1 MNIDFI
7 SQHVRAAWARDA
19 YNVTCPDE
27 EAEGPPRGKRKAGHA
42 RREPAAFLIWR
53 SLPSS
58 RCHAASLG
66 SSTPH
71 EHPSKTLS
79 RSSRASATLL
89 FSSTGTQLLNSHFDS
104 SHTAAAN
111 AGVLTNSA
119 THKSLSYL
127 PRVHSYGRTRYTR
140 PPPRALRKATPSSA
154 QRSGK
159 NKSKRVDARCLPAY
173 MQASG
178 ACPRRESRERW
189 LREAAAAREGWGG
202 GGVRRMRGALRD
214 APNGDAAP
222 VMPPAIACA
231 ADDNITSA
239 PGCSP
244 CSSSPNNVVKASP
257 SGPWRRASSSPC
269 PRPRRA
275 PTP

>member
-159 NKSKRVDARCLPAY
+159 NKAKGWTRVACLPTCKPAVR
-173 MQASG
+173 APG
-178 ACPRRESRERW
+178 ERVGRDGCERRPLHVRVGV
-189 LREAAAAREGWGG
+189 AAGCAECVARSAM
-202 GGVRRMRGALRD
+202 RRM
-214 APNGDAAP
+214 
-222 VMPPAIACA
+222 VTPP
-231 ADDNITSA
+231 
-239 PGCSP
+239 P
-244 CSSSPNNVVKASP
+244 
-257 SGPWRRASSSPC
+257 
-269 PRPRRA
+269 
-275 PTP
+275 

>member
-1 MNIDFI
+1 M
-7 SQHVRAAWARDA
+7 RAAWARDA
-19 YNVTCPDE
+19 YNIPTRRNT
-27 EAEGPPRGKRKAGHA
+27 PPRKGRT
-42 RREPAAFLIWR
+42 RAAAR
-53 SLPSS
+53 SLPRLAVASIFSVPRRLARIVHSTRTPEQGSLAVVS
-58 RCHAASLG
+58 RQRYACV
-66 SSTPH
+66 
-71 EHPSKTLS
+71 
-79 RSSRASATLL
+79 
-89 FSSTGTQLLNSHFDS
+89 SSTGTRLLNSHFDS

-159 NKSKRVDARCLPAY
+159 NKSKIKRVGARCLPAY

-178 ACPRRESRERW
+178 ACPRRESKERW

-214 APNGDAAP
+214 APNGGARPRNAP
-222 VMPPAIACA
+222 CDGVCRAN
-231 ADDNITSA
+231 DNITSA

-244 CSSSPNNVVKASP
+244 CSSSPNNVVRASP